1 MYGWSPLPRNLGAAL
16 RDVQSPKARVRLSA
30 VADLARWADGEERE
44 QIIAALVRLLG
55 SDPDLEVQA
64 AAALALADV
73 DAVEG
78 LPALIAAAETGAP
91 RLCQMSLLAIGELA
105 APAHPGALEV
115 VRTALDS
122 GAPALR
128 FQALV
133 AAHRLF
139 EDGDLQP
146 RLSRALG
153 DVEAK
158 VRYIA
163 CRIVEERYFSAAR
176 AAAAAL
182 PAAASPDAILLPAPG
197 ASLPAARA
205 PLPAAAGLLD
215 AFAARLSDSDPGVA
229 LAAAVAL
236 AGSGSE
242 PARSLLVAML
252 NRPARGLALEDEQA
266 AIELCAELGLTAARP
281 GLAARAWSSLWGGTS
296 PLAFQ
301 ARVALARLGDARAQQ
316 QILRALS
323 AFRRTTRLRAVAAA
337 GQARL
342 QAARPRLLEMS
353 EDERQADPE
362 SVALALR
369 ALEAKSCL

>member
-16 RDVQSPKARVRLSA
+16 RDAQSTKARVRLSA
-30 VADLARWADGEERE
+30 VADLVRWTSGDERE
-44 QIIAALVRLLG
+44 PCIAALVRLLG
-55 SDPDLEVQA
+55 SDPDLDVQA
-64 AAALALADV
+64 AAALGLADAE
-73 DAVEG
+73 AVES
-78 LPALIAAAETGAP
+78 LPALIAAAQTGAP

-105 APAHPGALEV
+105 APTHAGALDV
-115 VRTALDS
+115 VRTASSS

-139 EDGDLQP
+139 EDAELQP
-146 RLSRALG
+146 LLGRALG
-153 DVEAK
+153 DAEAK

-163 CRIVEERYFSAAR
+163 CRIVEERYFTDAR
-176 AAAAAL
+176 AAGAGSHAAQ
-182 PAAASPDAILLPAPG
+182 PAVST
-197 ASLPAARA
+197 
-205 PLPAAAGLLD
+205 PLPAAGAPLLL

-236 AGSGSE
+236 ARAGSE
-242 PARSLLVAML
+242 PARALLVTTL
-252 NRPARGLALEDEQA
+252 NRAPRGTQLEDEQT
-266 AIELCAELGLTAARP
+266 AIELCAELGLTAAQP
-281 GLAARAWSSLWGGTS
+281 GLAARAWGSLWGGTS
-296 PLAFQ
+296 PLEFQ
-301 ARVALARLGDARAQQ
+301 ARVALARLGDTRAQE

-323 AFRRTTRLRAVAAA
+323 SFRKTTRSRAAAAA

-353 EDERQADPE
+353 DDERQADPE
-362 SVALALR
+362 TVAVALR